1 MTAREND
8 LTKKSKSFLGTITS
22 PEDKNGKHEH
32 EKVNFETYLEK
43 VYDHALK
50 MRKTFRESQKV
61 KKEEKELKLKFD
73 KLK

>member
-1 MTAREND
+1 M
-8 LTKKSKSFLGTITS
+8 
-22 PEDKNGKHEH
+22 NGKHEH

-61 KKEEKELKLKFD
+61 KKEERELKIK
-73 KLK
+73 KLIKGFLWWSLGEKERWQK